1 MTESYSFGFAVGILV
16 AIIICVV
23 LFKLLNTDKKIKTQY
38 DERQQEIR
46 GRAYKYSFY
55 TVIFEEAIIMILRTR
70 GIAEFVW
77 GSYLVQL
84 FVMLSGLLVLCV
96 YSILKGAYWGIN
108 NNPRRYMV
116 VIVIAT
122 ICNILP
128 IIGSIA
134 GGDVAKD
141 GIGALP
147 WVNIMVVIWMA
158 LIGVSGLVKKVMDKK
173 SGEED

>member
-55 TVIFEEAIIMILRTR
+55 TVIFEEAIIMLIRMS
-70 GIAEFVW
+70 GIAEFVL

-96 YSILKGAYWGIN
+96 YSKN
-108 NNPRRYMV
+108 
-116 VIVIAT
+116 IVN
-122 ICNILP
+122 C
-128 IIGSIA
+128 
-134 GGDVAKD
+134 
-141 GIGALP
+141 
-147 WVNIMVVIWMA
+147 
-158 LIGVSGLVKKVMDKK
+158 
-173 SGEED
+173 